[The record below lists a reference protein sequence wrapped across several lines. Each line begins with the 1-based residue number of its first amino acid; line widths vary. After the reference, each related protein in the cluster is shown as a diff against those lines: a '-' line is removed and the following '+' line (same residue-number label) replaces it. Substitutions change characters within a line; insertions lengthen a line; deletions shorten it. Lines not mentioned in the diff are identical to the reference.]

1 MPSALPG
8 YKRHR
13 SHRAHQKT
21 RHEAQ
26 QTVVTTL
33 KGTIQG
39 RAMSYTNSGPTR
51 DHGAIHA
58 NGLVMLREVGRG
70 LRLTCNWLQICW
82 LDQRKRILVT
92 LETILSQVGEDDVGG
107 QRERERAEFG
117 LGTAQD
123 PRVGLKPW

>member
-1 MPSALPG
+1 MSPPS
-8 YKRHR
+8 
-13 SHRAHQKT
+13 RAPSKA
-21 RHEAQ
+21 EPC
-26 QTVVTTL
+26 L
-33 KGTIQG
+33 
-39 RAMSYTNSGPTR
+39 TNSGPTR

-58 NGLVMLREVGRG
+58 SGLVMLREVGRG
-70 LRLTCNWLQICW
+70 LRLTCNWLQTCW

-107 QRERERAEFG
+107 QGERERAEFG